1 MLLKHHT
8 WTRCHLF
15 NSKQESSCFN
25 WRMNFWKSEVWQ
37 SSDLIY
43 IYGDD
48 LGGKTDFK
56 NQTLALMSSFF
67 ANFGLEK

>member
-1 MLLKHHT
+1 
-8 WTRCHLF
+8 
-15 NSKQESSCFN
+15 
-25 WRMNFWKSEVWQ
+25 MNFWKSEVWQ

-56 NQTLALMSSFF
+56 NQTIALMSSFF
-67 ANFGLEK
+67 ANFSVEQ